1 MLGAEAIIFDP
12 LIALLFGTLVGW
24 FVQSVASRLRYN
36 GSWKN
41 LDRSKKR
48 AMSASGSIAALVV
61 GLWILDHPR
70 EGAVT
75 PYIYRLWF
83 WQMLAAWLGAVF
95 LDLAGR
101 AFRTMLKSMSGD
113 GGSS

>member
-1 MLGAEAIIFDP
+1 MPESEAIMFEPIF
-12 LIALLFGTLVGW
+12 ALLFGVLVGW

-36 GSWKN
+36 GKWSA

-70 EGAVT
+70 DDAVT
-75 PYIYRLWF
+75 PYVYRLWF
-83 WQMLAAWLGAVF
+83 WQMMAAWLGAVF

-101 AFRTMLKSMSGD
+101 AFRTMLRSIGGD